1 MGSGSAALRAR
12 PPAASATAAAE
23 LGIDELCEE
32 LAVAGGRND
41 DCPATRGGAFAA
53 PPPPPYGFMPMAFD
67 GPPIPG
73 RLGRLKI
80 DEEPKRGLGPM
91 P

>member
-1 MGSGSAALRAR
+1 MGSPSAALRAR

-23 LGIDELCEE
+23 LGIEELCEE

-41 DCPATRGGAFAA
+41 GWPAILAGMLDD
-53 PPPPPYGFMPMAFD
+53 PNGFIPMELE

-73 RLGRLKI
+73 RLGKLQEKVSMVI
-80 DEEPKRGLGPM
+80 DKFVVIKS
-91 P
+91 